1 MAKQKVKQT
10 EKGRNLSLIF
20 YIITGIT
27 AFIVYANSLGNDFVF
42 DDESVVLGDPTIT
55 TISNIPKYFT
65 GDQGFHKVIGRYY
78 RPVVSTSYAIDYYIW
93 KYNAFGF
100 HFTNV
105 LIHVINSLLFLK
117 LLLLIFKPAQQASQ
131 KKNVINQYT
140 ILFGALIFAIH
151 PIHTEA
157 VAWVSGR
164 TDSLSCTFFFAAFIF
179 YIRYSENH
187 AGKNLVLLLLFYLF
201 SLLAKEMAITFPVII
216 ILYDFIMNRFDF
228 KKMLAE
234 KKNVYLL
241 IIGLSFLY
249 MLLRWAVLKDV
260 PERTTYNYFFGKD
273 FAVMAFTMLQTI
285 PLYFRLTFAPYDMLY
300 HYSGYMPYQDSLF
313 AFPVIFAVIFIV
325 VMVGA
330 AFYLIKRIPGLSYG
344 ILFFFVSLIPVLNIV
359 PTMNFMA
366 DRFLYIPSVVVSF
379 VFIGIVMKY
388 YTERNINTIY
398 TFAVILILA
407 YSFLTVTRNSDW
419 KDNDT
424 LFFSAENRPGTV
436 TYVNIG
442 NIYANKQQYD
452 KAETYY
458 RK

>member
-201 SLLAKEMAITFPVII
+201 SLLAKEMAIT
-216 ILYDFIMNRFDF
+216 L
-228 KKMLAE
+228 
-234 KKNVYLL
+234 
-241 IIGLSFLY
+241 
-249 MLLRWAVLKDV
+249 
-260 PERTTYNYFFGKD
+260 
-273 FAVMAFTMLQTI
+273 
-285 PLYFRLTFAPYDMLY
+285 
-300 HYSGYMPYQDSLF
+300 
-313 AFPVIFAVIFIV
+313 
-325 VMVGA
+325 
-330 AFYLIKRIPGLSYG
+330 
-344 ILFFFVSLIPVLNIV
+344 PVLNIV